1 MHLSK
6 LTLDRWRWDVIRDLE
21 DRDLLHKKIMKL
33 FPEIPGGPC
42 DNARQRHG
50 VLYRVENSEI
60 LMQSKMAPR
69 TDRRLPGYDLVGTK
83 NVEANYQAIRTGV
96 VYRFRIDANTS
107 IQVQEGDG
115 ADWIPE
121 MEDSSVKVR
130 RRTRRVGCGNY
141 QARSRWFESMCRRA
155 GFSPQIYFMQTF
167 SPLRVNKGYL
177 EITRFDGQL
186 KLTDRDIFLSALRDG
201 LGQGKSYGLGLLS
214 IRNAIGAV

>member
-1 MHLSK
+1 MYLSK
-6 LTLDRWRWDVIRDLE
+6 LILDRRRWDVIRDLE

-50 VLYRVENSEI
+50 VLYRVENSSI
-60 LMQSKMAPR
+60 LMQSKIAPR

-83 NVEANYQAIRTGV
+83 NIEANYRAVRPGI
-96 VYRFRIDANTS
+96 VYMFRIDANTS

-121 MEDSSVKVR
+121 VEDSSVKVR

-141 QARSRWFESMCRRA
+141 QARSRWFESMCGRS
-155 GFSPQIYFMQTF
+155 GMTPQIYFMETL
-167 SPLRVNKGYL
+167 SPLRVRQGFL
-177 EITRFDGQL
+177 EITRFVG
-186 KLTDRDIFLSALRDG
+186 KLTISELDVFTRTLQEG
-201 LGQGKSYGLGLLS
+201 VGQGKSYGLGLLS
-214 IRNAIGAV
+214 IRNA